1 MRLKILSLVNQLKKS
16 CLAMKKLSKFNNAK
30 PDIKILKG
38 VNDKILNAKLKSK
51 AAEKVGQYICRK
63 LAASHT

>member
-1 MRLKILSLVNQLKKS
+1 MLYKSAQKICLV
-16 CLAMKKLSKFNNAK
+16 MKKLSKFNNAK